1 MKLINRRV
9 SLIEGSPTVIDSGS
23 GQRRGSKFH
32 LTRHH
37 QKFFRFGSIL
47 VAVVIFGSTTSP
59 ASAANINSDRTK
71 ISKLEKQVTSQGSL
85 VQSLV
90 TRSDTIA
97 FELAGIHAKIARN
110 RALLETEHRQMANA
124 EAGLRSLAIA
134 DYVGQATGNAPSL
147 ETFTNSADAA
157 SMMAKQE
164 YLGVANGRISQAI
177 ANLQNL
183 QHQVAA
189 TTSVLQVQAVAVATT
204 LTQAT
209 SVNQVAEN
217 ALNQENAALGK
228 LTSSELAMVIA
239 ADARAQAAKA
249 KAAESLL
256 ASQQQSVAAQSS
268 TPTPVTVSVPLTP
281 GSYADPLRAVS
292 GLAPERI
299 DQGVDFRGFGPLY
312 AIGDGVV
319 ISTYNGGWP
328 GGTFISYRLVDGPA
342 NGLVVY
348 AAEDIYPRVQV
359 GQSVTS
365 QTVIGDIYEGPD
377 GIETGWAQSSGDG
390 LTMAGATG
398 QYGGGN
404 STAFGYNFSRLLVTL
419 GGRGGIL
426 QGSSASGFLPS
437 GWPQF

>member
-1 MKLINRRV
+1 M
-9 SLIEGSPTVIDSGS
+9 SLTEGSLTVIDSGS
-23 GQRRGSKFH
+23 GQRRGSRFH
-32 LTRHH
+32 LTRHR
-37 QKFFRFGSIL
+37 QKFFRTGSIL

-59 ASAANINSDRTK
+59 ASAANISSNRTK
-71 ISKLEKQVTSQGSL
+71 ISKLEKLVTSQGAL

-110 RALLETEHRQMANA
+110 RALLETEHRQMARA

-134 DYVGQATGNAPSL
+134 DYVGQAAGNAPSL
-147 ETFTNSADAA
+147 VTFTNSADAA

-183 QHQVAA
+183 QHQAAA

-209 SVNQVAEN
+209 SLNQVAEN

-228 LTSSELAMVIA
+228 LTTSELAMVIA
-239 ADARAQAAKA
+239 ADARAQAAKS
-249 KAAESLL
+249 KAVESLL
-256 ASQQQSVAAQSS
+256 ASQQQSAAAQSS
-268 TPTPVTVSVPLTP
+268 TPTPVTVSVRLTP

-299 DQGVDFRGFGPLY
+299 DQGVDFQGFGPLY

-328 GGTFISYRLVDGPA
+328 GGTFISYRLDDGPA
-342 NGLVVY
+342 DGLVVY

-365 QTVIGDIYEGPD
+365 QTVIGEIYEGPD

-419 GGRGGIL
+419 GGRGGVL
-426 QGSSASGFLPS
+426 QGSSASGSLPS